1 MSAAAQVPQPSYVPA
16 AGRGRTSRVHRHAD
30 HVLAELTAPST
41 PTAPTTPAA
50 RVVPATPVAPVR
62 RPTVRLVRAAAPARS
77 AVPGLIAVVLL
88 LAVALVASMLLNAAM
103 ADTAFK
109 MHKAQIELSTVEDH
123 IDTVR
128 TELQRASAPDA
139 LAQRASELGMVPA
152 GAPGV
157 VDLSTGTTTPGQRA
171 TEQPAKPAGATS
183 HSGAASRTSQT
194 SQSGGSAQQGQSG
207 GAG

>member
-30 HVLAELTAPST
+30 HVLAEPTAPST
-41 PTAPTTPAA
+41 PTAPAA

-109 MHKAQIELSTVEDH
+109 MHEAQIELSTVEDH

-157 VDLSTGTTTPGQRA
+157 VDLSTGTATPGQRA

-183 HSGAASRTSQT
+183 HSGAASRTSQ
-194 SQSGGSAQQGQSG
+194 SGGSAQQGRSGQSG